1 MSDFHHIRQL
11 GHNLGHRRR
20 NRGGGQGGKL
30 TPPPVPKVE
39 GVQQYGF
46 APPHILEQNLQFP
59 GKFAERPFLFFY
71 FFFIFYSLFF
81 FIFFFL
87 GIFKNLTPSLKFRP
101 AAYDLGRHMFCFIHN
116 SFKLRSKL

>member
-1 MSDFHHIRQL
+1 MVL
-11 GHNLGHRRR
+11 
-20 NRGGGQGGKL
+20 
-30 TPPPVPKVE
+30 P
-39 GVQQYGF
+39 
-46 APPHILEQNLQFP
+46 PPHILEQNLQFP

-87 GIFKNLTPSLKFRP
+87 GIFKNLTPLLKFRP